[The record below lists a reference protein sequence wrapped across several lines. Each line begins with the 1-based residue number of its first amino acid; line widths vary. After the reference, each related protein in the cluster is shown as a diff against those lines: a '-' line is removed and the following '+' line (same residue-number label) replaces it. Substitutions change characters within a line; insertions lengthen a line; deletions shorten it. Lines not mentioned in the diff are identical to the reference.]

1 MADNLKEIWI
11 MFALGGMLWLM
22 GFWNQRTHNS
32 TRSKDYSLR
41 SNILWLCLSGMR
53 PEKDRVYL
61 RFAYVQVLG
70 LAYFVVGSVAVWFL
84 DPRSVRNVGLA
95 ILAIGLFG
103 GGMFWH
109 IIDLITK
116 KRRR

>member
-32 TRSKDYSLR
+32 ICSKDYSLR

-53 PEKDRVYL
+53 PEKDRVYM
-61 RFAYVQVLG
+61 RFAYVQILG
-70 LAYFVVGSVAVWFL
+70 LAYLVVGSIAVWFL
-84 DPRSVRNVGLA
+84 DPRSVRNIGFA
-95 ILAIGLFG
+95 ILVIGLFG
-103 GGMFWH
+103 GGMFWC

-116 KRRR
+116 KRHR